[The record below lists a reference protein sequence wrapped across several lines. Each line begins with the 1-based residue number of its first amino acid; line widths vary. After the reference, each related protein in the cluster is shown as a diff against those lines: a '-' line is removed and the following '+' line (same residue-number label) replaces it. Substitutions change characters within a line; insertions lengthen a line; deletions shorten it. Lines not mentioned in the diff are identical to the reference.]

1 MMPIDKHFSGTFIP
15 SISERTRTNK
25 RKRNQVDENTNDA
38 NANGPYESSDAR
50 RAKTRRVDP
59 DKLAE
64 RLGPDL
70 VREMEVYIKPG
81 ALMPNFAVRKE
92 LQERYQVD
100 RRHLYDYFHSR
111 GLRVAKEDRHCNLT
125 RSRQAKADAARKV
138 QEAASSD
145 QSSSQSPQGKKRPQ
159 TPRRI
164 LEPSPTNT
172 TSISVGDS
180 PDVACHSM
188 QHRISH
194 SSKKVP
200 ALKRLPSAQAS
211 KRTTPSASPVSIVQE
226 PLIDEGS
233 AQSPPTPIRPEEPA
247 TQQDAP
253 ITSFPQTDISPDC
266 TSASSEPQLDAVQVS
281 LDAEMDIDD
290 LEELRY
296 PSPEDLA
303 YPSIA
308 APERSLDAECFSPSE
323 FVQENL
329 EPITESMLFPTDDI
343 HYSTPPSN
351 GAPSR
356 GDIYDLVHS
365 STGYLDGM
373 QESLGS
379 YKTYME
385 ERTRQYFQDSYPKNS
400 SSPQTY
406 SYIAPSATATTA
418 LSEVDFTTLSVG
430 PSTVHTLIPDHVS
443 PIPNPP
449 ATSDL
454 YNTLELLHRI
464 QQSILNNISIFTPVS
479 TPWLSHHTYELG
491 SAASNH
497 ANVTSSSPIMS
508 GTFTTSSIPGPSSM
522 QSMSK
527 LVPRAS
533 RRLSCSTPL
542 SFFGAGSNAS
552 CSSPHEAMPHAAH
565 RPPNRFFP
573 LSSRFR
579 SKSVS
584 GGEI

>member
-1 MMPIDKHFSGTFIP
+1 
-15 SISERTRTNK
+15 
-25 RKRNQVDENTNDA
+25 
-38 NANGPYESSDAR
+38 
-50 RAKTRRVDP
+50 
-59 DKLAE
+59 
-64 RLGPDL
+64 
-70 VREMEVYIKPG
+70 
-81 ALMPNFAVRKE
+81 
-92 LQERYQVD
+92 
-100 RRHLYDYFHSR
+100 
-111 GLRVAKEDRHCNLT
+111 
-125 RSRQAKADAARKV
+125 
-138 QEAASSD
+138 
-145 QSSSQSPQGKKRPQ
+145 
-159 TPRRI
+159 
-164 LEPSPTNT
+164 
-172 TSISVGDS
+172 
-180 PDVACHSM
+180 M
-188 QHRISH
+188 QNRISH

-200 ALKRLPSAQAS
+200 ALKGLPSAQAS
-211 KRTTPSASPVSIVQE
+211 KRKTPSASPVSIAQE
-226 PLIDEGS
+226 PLIDEES
-233 AQSPPTPIRPEEPA
+233 AQSPPTPIKPEEPA

-253 ITSFPQTDISPDC
+253 ITSFPQTVISPDC
-266 TSASSEPQLDAVQVS
+266 TSANSEPQLDAVQVS
-281 LDAEMDIDD
+281 LDAGMDIDD

-351 GAPSR
+351 DAPSR
-356 GDIYDLVHS
+356 GDIYDLVRS

-379 YKTYME
+379 YKAYME

-400 SSPQTY
+400 SSPLSSTQTY
-406 SYIAPSATATTA
+406 SYIAPSATTITTR
-418 LSEVDFTTLSVG
+418 SEVDFTTLSVG
-430 PSTVHTLIPDHVS
+430 PSTVHTPVPDHAS

-479 TPWLSHHTYELG
+479 TPWLSHHTYELE

-497 ANVTSSSPIMS
+497 VNVTSSSPIIS

-522 QSMSK
+522 QSVSK
-527 LVPRAS
+527 LAS
-533 RRLSCSTPL
+533 RAGRRPSCSTPL